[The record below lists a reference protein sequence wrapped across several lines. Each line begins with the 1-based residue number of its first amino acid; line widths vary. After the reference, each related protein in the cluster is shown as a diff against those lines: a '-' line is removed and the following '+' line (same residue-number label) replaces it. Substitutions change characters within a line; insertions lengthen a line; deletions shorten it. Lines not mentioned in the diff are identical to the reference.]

1 MRNKPDAL
9 LKTFLKIYD
18 FKKAIDKK
26 IFFGITLEGKGFY
39 FLKEKIS
46 ERIAPFSWRPRRES
60 SASI

>member
-46 ERIAPFSWRPRRES
+46 ERILDRGSLIT
-60 SASI
+60 SASTI